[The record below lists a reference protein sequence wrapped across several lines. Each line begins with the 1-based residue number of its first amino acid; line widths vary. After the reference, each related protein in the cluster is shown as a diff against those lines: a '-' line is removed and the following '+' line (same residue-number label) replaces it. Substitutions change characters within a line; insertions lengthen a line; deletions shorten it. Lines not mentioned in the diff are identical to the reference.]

1 MGDLRIGTATSA
13 PAIGE
18 LKLGSTNISKIY
30 SGTIQVWP
38 ASDTANVCGIEFTTI
53 NSVITAVTS
62 GSSIQIVY
70 SATDWNT
77 NYNNATPTAAYYN
90 YASSDTSGR
99 GLFYNSYAAAVIQPP
114 TGFRVPTITDINTLT
129 GSPCSNNP
137 NFNSLATAAG
147 TGNWDSST
155 FTNTTYRGNSGLNL
169 RGYGYIRNTDYS
181 FIEDELAGTFWY
193 IDSGSKGFKLGYVS
207 SNPQSFMNSVQFIG
221 SPIGKFGFQ
230 VRFCKDIP

>member
-1 MGDLRIGTATSA
+1 MADLRIGTATSA

-77 NYNNATPTAAYYN
+77 NYKNATTTAAYYN
-90 YASSDTSGR
+90 
-99 GLFYNSYAAAVIQPP
+99 
-114 TGFRVPTITDINTLT
+114 
-129 GSPCSNNP
+129 
-137 NFNSLATAAG
+137 
-147 TGNWDSST
+147 
-155 FTNTTYRGNSGLNL
+155 
-169 RGYGYIRNTDYS
+169 
-181 FIEDELAGTFWY
+181 
-193 IDSGSKGFKLGYVS
+193 
-207 SNPQSFMNSVQFIG
+207 
-221 SPIGKFGFQ
+221 
-230 VRFCKDIP
+230 